1 MEKATEFRGT
11 DNLWIAEVTADNDT
25 AYTAGTPKDF
35 APTAQVS
42 KEVQTSSETHYYSN
56 VGMVTVAGKGD
67 DTITVTTPVI
77 PLEDLAW
84 ITGQTYDSTTGAL
97 IEGEPTDKYFAI
109 MYRIEK
115 TDGTWR
121 YVTKP
126 KAKLTAPPTEVSV
139 TRDDG
144 TTTNNQQLT
153 FTCTDT
159 IHKFTMGDKSKH
171 TCGISLDESDDK
183 CDFTNYFEKVR
194 TPDNLSELVKTQTPS
209 TPSTP

>member
-11 DNLWIAEVTADNDT
+11 DNLWLAKVTADDET
-25 AYTAGTPKDF
+25 AYTAETPMNF
-35 APTAQVS
+35 APTAEIS
-42 KEVQTSSETHYYSN
+42 KEVETSSETHYYSN
-56 VGMVTVAGKGD
+56 VGMITVASKGD
-67 DTITVTTPVI
+67 DTITITTPVI
-77 PLEDLAW
+77 PLEDLSLV
-84 ITGQTYDSTTGAL
+84 TGQTYDSTTGAL
-97 IEGEPTDKYFAI
+97 IEGEPTDDYFAI
-109 MYRIEK
+109 MYRIQK

-126 KAKLTAPPTEVSV
+126 KAKLTTPPTEVSV

-159 IHKFTMGDKSKH
+159 IHKFTVGDKSIR
-171 TCGISLDESDDK
+171 TGGISLDESDDK